1 MTYGFKSRLAHHVKG
16 GFMITVFRY
25 HKREGLVKNLSLFVY
40 DNFCWHSE
48 HQQEHYHK
56 L

>member
-16 GFMITVFRY
+16 GIMITAFRY

-40 DNFCWHSE
+40 DNSYRRCE
-48 HQQEHYHK
+48 HR
-56 L
+56 